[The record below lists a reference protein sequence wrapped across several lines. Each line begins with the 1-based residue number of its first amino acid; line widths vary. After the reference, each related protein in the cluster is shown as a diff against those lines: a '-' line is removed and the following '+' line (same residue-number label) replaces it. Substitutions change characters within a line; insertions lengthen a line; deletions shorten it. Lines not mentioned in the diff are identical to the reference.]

1 MKKEKVYIS
10 GSISGIDRRVYIN
23 NFATAEQQLLSLG
36 YKVVNPTKAFV
47 CRYIWLYYCMEKLF
61 GKTSTY
67 KIILLY
73 DLWLLSRCDKIYML
87 SGSENSKGSF
97 LEKVAAETFG
107 IPKIFVADWNFS
119 KSEI

>member
-1 MKKEKVYIS
+1 MKKEKIYLS
-10 GSISGIDRRVYIN
+10 GSISGRDRKDYLKQ
-23 NFATAEQQLLSLG
+23 FADAEEHLRELG
-36 YKVVNPTKAFV
+36 YDVCNPTKVFV

-73 DLWLLSRCDKIYML
+73 DLWLLSRCDKICML
-87 SGSENSKGSF
+87 SGSESSKGAF

-107 IPKIFVADWNFS
+107 MTQIFVALNTKIYFR
-119 KSEI
+119 